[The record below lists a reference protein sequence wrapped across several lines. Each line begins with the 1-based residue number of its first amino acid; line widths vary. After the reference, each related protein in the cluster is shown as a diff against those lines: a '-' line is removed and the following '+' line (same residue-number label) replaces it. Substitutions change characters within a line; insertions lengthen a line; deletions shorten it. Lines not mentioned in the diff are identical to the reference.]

1 MQIFAEFFPFKYYL
15 YAPAKFF
22 TTGDIQFFISYFPMQ
37 IMRLVITAWITR
49 YIYSRAVRRLEING
63 G

>member
-1 MQIFAEFFPFKYYL
+1 MQTLAECFPFKYYL

-22 TTGDIQFFISYFPMQ
+22 TTGDISFFVSYFPMQ
-37 IMRLVITAWITR
+37 IGWLIIISSIVVFVYR
-49 YIYSRAVRRLEING
+49 RAVRRLEING